1 MTYLGFDF
9 KLFLPNSAPPG
20 HQHATLRAN
29 AFLSGAFIPDEAA
42 KQKSEAF
49 HYDGTN
55 DGKQKVTGTKRAHQA
70 ANCASERP
78 NSLLDQSDF
87 PPSLFCLGALC
98 TCNVPP

>member
-42 KQKSEAF
+42 KQKSEVF
-49 HYDGTN
+49 T
-55 DGKQKVTGTKRAHQA
+55 VTEQTMANKR
-70 ANCASERP
+70 
-78 NSLLDQSDF
+78 
-87 PPSLFCLGALC
+87 
-98 TCNVPP
+98 